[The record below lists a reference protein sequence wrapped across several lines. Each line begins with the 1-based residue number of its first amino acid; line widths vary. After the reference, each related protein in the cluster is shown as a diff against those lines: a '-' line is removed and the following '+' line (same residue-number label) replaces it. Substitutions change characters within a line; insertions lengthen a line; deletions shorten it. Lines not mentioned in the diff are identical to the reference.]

1 MRSYIEIFP
10 RLGEIY
16 FGGLLGGKILRE
28 ANIQNGLL
36 KLEEKWFSFVVFEH
50 IRANFMFSLMVV
62 RQLLDTQS
70 QQKTFMSSLL
80 TSRQIIVV

>member
-1 MRSYIEIFP
+1 MRSCIEIFP

-16 FGGLLGGKILRE
+16 FGELLGGKILRE

-50 IRANFMFSLMVV
+50 IRARFMFSLMVV